1 MKKSVTLLLL
11 LYYYLLLFI
20 FLIHFS
26 VLTIYIF
33 TRYPTHP
40 RTGKTSPFLQFLRI
54 AACFC
59 LYVCISMFVY
69 VCLCVCMCV
78 YVCLYVWVWLMYMC
92 LYVYQMCVCSVCLD
106 APPFLRRERP
116 ALSYHLYSSMYVLVC
131 VHMCLYVWV
140 WLLYV
145 CMCVCSVCLSA
156 SCLLMPLWLRH
167 KECLLRVPVAPPTG
181 LFG

>member
-1 MKKSVTLLLL
+1 MKKSITLLLL

-69 VCLCVCMCV
+69 VCLYVCVCVFVCV
-78 YVCLYVWVWLMYMC
+78 
-92 LYVYQMCVCSVCLD
+92 
-106 APPFLRRERP
+106 
-116 ALSYHLYSSMYVLVC
+116 SMADVYVLVR
-131 VHMCLYVWV
+131 VPDVYLF
-140 WLLYV
+140 
-145 CMCVCSVCLSA
+145 
-156 SCLLMPLWLRH
+156 
-167 KECLLRVPVAPPTG
+167 CLLRCPTLPTTGKTSPFLPVV
-181 LFG
+181 